1 MVGVLKGHTGPVL
14 DMNFSSNGRF
24 LASCAEGMYRYSL
37 KKFFLREVIISD
49 ICLIALALH
58 FSYALKFLRD

>member
-24 LASCAEGMYRYSL
+24 LASCAEGMYRYNL
-37 KKFFLREVIISD
+37 RKFVLREVIIS
-49 ICLIALALH
+49 ISLIALALH
-58 FSYALKFLRD
+58 FSYALKWEFIG